1 MNEGILSQWRAVYD
15 QKQEATA
22 PIRAELETLNAGL
35 AEVSAPFDAQLAE
48 LEAGIRIYALS
59 AGCGQKADGVE
70 VAYRKGS
77 TRVTYEWRQVDAVR
91 NVLRDILPESAATL
105 DAARKETTGEPSVSV
120 KAL

>member
-1 MNEGILSQWRAVYD
+1 MDRLLSQWRAIYD
-15 QKQEATA
+15 QKQTATA

-48 LEAGIRIYALS
+48 LEADIRAAALELGKTYKLP
-59 AGCGQKADGVE
+59 GCVE
-70 VAYRKGS
+70 VAYRKGA
-77 TRVTYEWRQVDAVR
+77 TRVTYEWKQVDAVR